1 MAAQPI
7 IRIAT
12 SLGRRVRRRVAF
24 LACGATLAI
33 ALAAAPVG
41 AQLPLGGPIGPNQ
54 VFGALVNGST
64 GYPSPATIRMAC
76 FGPIRP
82 GQTGHPLP
90 GQTVEVFQPEVI
102 VGHFGYTGASQPGRP
117 GKQGPFE
124 SRLVHHAQWSPQ
136 RSDGARVTDM
146 SGFQKG
152 VTLDGMFHR
161 GCAAKQPF
169 VFFGAPPPQG
179 KPATQSGDGTDG
191 DGGASARPAGGG
203 GRPPRAPRGPRGR
216 DGRLRLLDR
225 PVNGGRDAERRHS
238 PQDRLGATIA
248 IDPRS
253 AAERGLH
260 GGKDLK

>member
-1 MAAQPI
+1 MANVGSAAPPFRRGKDHVMAAQPI

-152 VTLDGMFHR
+152 GDTR
-161 GCAAKQPF
+161 GHVSPRY
-169 VFFGAPPPQG
+169 
-179 KPATQSGDGTDG
+179 
-191 DGGASARPAGGG
+191 ARPNSLSFFRSPSSAGQA
-203 GRPPRAPRGPRGR
+203 RHS
-216 DGRLRLLDR
+216 
-225 PVNGGRDAERRHS
+225 ERRRHRRGWGCVS
-238 PQDRLGATIA
+238 ATCRRRWTTSSRTA
-248 IDPRS
+248 RS
-253 AAERGLH
+253 AWPRRTPSVARSSGERRAGR
-260 GGKDLK
+260 

>member
-152 VTLDGMFHR
+152 GDTR
-161 GCAAKQPF
+161 GHVSPRY
-169 VFFGAPPPQG
+169 
-179 KPATQSGDGTDG
+179 
-191 DGGASARPAGGG
+191 ARPNSLSFFRSPSSAGQA
-203 GRPPRAPRGPRGR
+203 RHS
-216 DGRLRLLDR
+216 
-225 PVNGGRDAERRHS
+225 ERRRHRRGWGCVS
-238 PQDRLGATIA
+238 ATCRRRWTTSSRTA
-248 IDPRS
+248 RSVCPRRTLS
-253 AAERGLH
+253 VARSSGERRAGR
-260 GGKDLK
+260 